1 MAQDEKTSQTEIGR
15 KRAWLLPTLF
25 IIFIVGTITFLMVI
39 DAIYAPDAGAPLS
52 AEDSVGL

>member
-1 MAQDEKTSQTEIGR
+1 VAQDEKSGQTEIGR

-39 DAIYAPDAGAPLS
+39 DAIYAPDAGGPVS
-52 AEDSVGL
+52 AEESVGR